1 MGINRGFMMIE
12 SNPLKHIRRMV
23 KYEQKKKA
31 INGLALD
38 KMIVFENYACAPF
51 LPNLTAEDY
60 VVLKNNFFLFVY
72 TTLSVNKVF
81 LVDHKIFG
89 KKKTTFFIP

>member
-1 MGINRGFMMIE
+1 MGINRGIMMIE
-12 SNPLKHIRRMV
+12 SNPLKHSRRMV

-38 KMIVFENYACAPF
+38 KMIMFENHASAPF

-60 VVLKNNFFLFVY
+60 VVLKN
-72 TTLSVNKVF
+72 
-81 LVDHKIFG
+81 
-89 KKKTTFFIP
+89 